1 MPISPFP
8 LVILLLASLLHGLTG
23 MGFPLIATP
32 TLAFFLPLATSLA
45 VLAIPTL
52 ILNAMVVFGGNAKGN
67 DTSTPTK
74 SYLPLIITS
83 IVGSIIGVQLLFI
96 LPIGIINSI
105 MAVVILYYAI
115 QGLLSLFGLIKPLKV
130 PTGTISM
137 ASFGLLSGLIGGAT
151 NAMSPILM
159 MYLFSKTDDKN
170 DIAKI
175 SNICFLFAK
184 LTQIALLWQEFKN
197 FTSSLWLLT
206 FVITVLSM
214 VGIFVGIRLRNK
226 LNPQTFKGLIYIIL
240 LGLGIKIGYG
250 VIFLKS

>member
-8 LVILLLASLLHGLTG
+8 LVILLFASLLHGLTG

-52 ILNAMVVFGGNAKGN
+52 ILNAMVVFGGNGKN
-67 DTSTPTK
+67 THTPNPSTK
-74 SYLPLIITS
+74 NYLPLIITS
-83 IVGSIIGVQLLFI
+83 IIGSIVGVQLLFV
-96 LPIGIINSI
+96 LPIGIINGV

-130 PTGTISM
+130 PTGKISM

-170 DIAKI
+170 EIAKI

-250 VIFLKS
+250 VIF

>member
-1 MPISPFP
+1 MLTLSPLPFA
-8 LVILLLASLLHGLTG
+8 ILLFASLLHGLTG

-45 VLAIPTL
+45 ILAIPTL
-52 ILNAMVVFGGNAKGN
+52 ILNAMVVFGSSSTTSAK
-67 DTSTPTK
+67 SPAIK
-74 SYLPLIITS
+74 PYLPLILTS
-83 IVGSIIGVQLLFI
+83 IIGSIIGVKLLFI
-96 LPIGIINSI
+96 LPVIYLNAL

-130 PTGTISM
+130 PTGKLSM

-175 SNICFLFAK
+175 SNVCFLFAK
-184 LTQIALLWQEFKN
+184 LTQIALLWQEFQK
-197 FTSSLWLLT
+197 FTPSLWLLT
-206 FVITVLSM
+206 AIITALSM
-214 VGIFVGIRLRNK
+214 LGIFAGIRLRDKINQ
-226 LNPQTFKGLIYIIL
+226 QTFKGLIYLIL
-240 LGLGIKIGYG
+240 LGLGAKIGYG
-250 VIFLKS
+250 VIF